1 MTKQLLVDTDILIDV
16 ANNISTAI
24 DRLKL
29 EAQSLSLV
37 VSVITQIKLIVGCRN
52 KTELQYLKKFL
63 QDYELIAIDESVS
76 IKATELVENY
86 RLSHGLLIH
95 DALIAATAITRNIP
109 LLSKNQ
115 KDYRFILEL
124 NLLTYP

>member
-16 ANNISTAI
+16 ANNTSTAI
-24 DRLKL
+24 NRLKL

-37 VSVITQIKLIVGCRN
+37 VSVITQMELIVGCRN

-86 RLSHGLLIH
+86 RLSHGLLIP

>member
-86 RLSHGLLIH
+86 RLSHGLLIP

>member
-24 DRLKL
+24 NRLKL
-29 EAQSLSLV
+29 EARSLSLL
-37 VSVITQIKLIVGCRN
+37 VSVITQMELIVGCRN

-76 IKATELVENY
+76 IKAYKSN
-86 RLSHGLLIH
+86 
-95 DALIAATAITRNIP
+95 
-109 LLSKNQ
+109 
-115 KDYRFILEL
+115 
-124 NLLTYP
+124 